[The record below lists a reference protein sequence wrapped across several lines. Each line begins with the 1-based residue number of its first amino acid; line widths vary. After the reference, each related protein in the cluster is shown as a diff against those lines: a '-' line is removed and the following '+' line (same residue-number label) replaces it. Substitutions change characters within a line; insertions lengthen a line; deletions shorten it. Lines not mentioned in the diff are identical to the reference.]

1 MRDLDGEERPFR
13 VFTSAEQLRQYRD
26 GHEGEFFNLSEEEY
40 NSYDEQFF
48 REKALVMFL
57 TQGMSGSI
65 RCIVQDAHREGTELI
80 VTVKE
85 LSPSMHTMDL
95 HYNTLA
101 VALSRENACRVQSVR
116 IKTYRVEI

>member
-1 MRDLDGEERPFR
+1 MILIMCMTCLVFGGGFAPVRDLDGEERPFR

-65 RCIVQDAHREGTELI
+65 R
-80 VTVKE
+80 
-85 LSPSMHTMDL
+85 
-95 HYNTLA
+95 
-101 VALSRENACRVQSVR
+101 
-116 IKTYRVEI
+116 